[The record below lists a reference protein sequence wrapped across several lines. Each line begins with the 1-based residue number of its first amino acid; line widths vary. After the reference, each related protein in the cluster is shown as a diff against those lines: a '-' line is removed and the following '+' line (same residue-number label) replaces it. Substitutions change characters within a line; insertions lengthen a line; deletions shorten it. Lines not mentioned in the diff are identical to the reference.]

1 MRSRGFVVQQLV
13 AEAQSMRREAE
24 DEVNALLLSAYH
36 QAFQPKEYWKVAKV
50 RDFCKNPQYGY
61 TQSAKSEPVGPK
73 FLRITDIQDG
83 KVDWEI
89 GASQTRLRL
98 MN

>member
-36 QAFQPKEYWKVAKV
+36 QAFQTKEYWKIAKV

-89 GASQTRLRL
+89 GALQTRLRL